1 MFFMKKIISL
11 INLISICLVVVLSG
25 CKYNTKD
32 TVHTA
37 EGFYFDTFISV
48 KLYGCGSE
56 ELAKEA
62 VELCGYYEHIFSRT
76 LKDSI
81 LYEANKTGKLIVD
94 SEEEEKLYYLIKE
107 GISYSEITK
116 GGLDITIKPLSQLWN
131 FGDNKGNIP
140 SEDAIKEALH
150 KVNYEQLIIEEKEI
164 NFNEAEIDCGA
175 IAKGYVADQI
185 KTFLLDNEVTSAIIN
200 LGGNVQ
206 CIGKKPTGEDF
217 IIGVK
222 KPFSEEVM
230 MGLAINNYSVVTS
243 GVYERYFEVDETKY
257 HHILNPKTGMPC
269 DNGLLSVTIIAE
281 SSFTC
286 DALSTGCFV
295 MGLEDAME
303 TINGMDDVYG
313 IFIDENYN
321 IFYTEGAQEFVKQ
334 GG

>member
-1 MFFMKKIISL
+1 MFFMKKIISI
-11 INLISICLVVVLSG
+11 INIISICLVVVLTG

-32 TVHTA
+32 TVHAA

-62 VELCGYYEHIFSRT
+62 VELCGYYEQIFSRT
-76 LKDSI
+76 LEDSI
-81 LYEANKTGKLIVD
+81 LYEANSTGKLTV
-94 SEEEEKLYYLIKE
+94 ENEAEQELYLLIKE
-107 GISYSEITK
+107 SIAYSEITK

-131 FGDNKGNIP
+131 FGDNDKVP
-140 SEDAIKEALH
+140 DEDAIKEALK

-164 NFNEAEIDCGA
+164 DFNEAEIDCGA

-185 KTFLLDNEVTSAIIN
+185 KNFLLDNGITSAIIN

-230 MGLAINNYSVVTS
+230 LGLAIDNYSVVTS
-243 GVYERYFEVDETKY
+243 GVYERYFEVDEIKY

-321 IFYTEGAQEFVKQ
+321 IFYTEGAQEFVK
-334 GG
+334 